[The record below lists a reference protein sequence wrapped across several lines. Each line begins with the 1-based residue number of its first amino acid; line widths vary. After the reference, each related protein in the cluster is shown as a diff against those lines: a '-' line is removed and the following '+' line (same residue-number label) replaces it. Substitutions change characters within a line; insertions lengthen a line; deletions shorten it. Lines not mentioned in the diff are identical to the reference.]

1 MADHH
6 HRRRQ
11 PTTWSQA
18 EWSLCGSSLAAP
30 SWQHYP
36 VLESGDW
43 CGECCCC
50 DRRNNENTP
59 SRTVRDETTSGCST
73 ARRRAMKSPD
83 SVARFF
89 SSEAAINLAVAK
101 RMRSTLNGG
110 PSLRYFDGATM
121 ASYQQPTRLVEN
133 VWCMTAGARCKGKH
147 GFDPAVADVSLELGF
162 RLEQG
167 DGNGTLSLLVDK
179 EISESSYLGL
189 NESTA
194 SVLIPPDAYYLVK
207 KFAPSG
213 GTICDFG
220 WESTVLVRCTDSSL
234 QVNF

>member
-1 MADHH
+1 
-6 HRRRQ
+6 
-11 PTTWSQA
+11 
-18 EWSLCGSSLAAP
+18 L
-30 SWQHYP
+30 P
-36 VLESGDW
+36 VLDQVLTLLPCLYEHKFS
-43 CGECCCC
+43 EPHC
-50 DRRNNENTP
+50 DFGGF
-59 SRTVRDETTSGCST
+59 SWSFQV
-73 ARRRAMKSPD
+73 AMKSPD

-133 VWCMTAGARCKGKH
+133 VWCMTAGARCNGKH
-147 GFDPAVADVSLELGF
+147 GFDPAVADISLEFGF
-162 RLEQG
+162 RLKQG
-167 DGNGTLSLLVDK
+167 YDNGTLSLLVDK

-189 NESTA
+189 HESTA
-194 SVLIPPDAYYLVK
+194 SVLIPPDAYHLVK
-207 KFAPSG
+207 KFVPSG

-234 QVNF
+234 PVYF